1 MSVSEKSISEAAPS
15 QEQEIS
21 DLVLYADEIEYFE
34 THDLSEELANLPEV
48 HFEISPQ
55 ARRKRYPLDANL
67 AAQLDSIASQ
77 RGTSAESLL
86 NEWVREKMAEVEVA
100 SLAK

>member
-1 MSVSEKSISEAAPS
+1 MSVSETTHQ
-15 QEQEIS
+15 QEEVS

-34 THDLSEELANLPEV
+34 THDLSEELANSPEV

-55 ARRKRYPLDANL
+55 ARRKRYPLDYNL

-77 RGTSAESLL
+77 RGVSAETLL
-86 NEWVREKMAEVEVA
+86 NEWVREKTAETKTVGA
-100 SLAK
+100 AK